1 MAPTFEW
8 DPAWPKPLPEKWA
21 VGPVVGVSVD
31 TRDGT
36 FVLQIGRQG
45 QSGGNSDTRNLQR
58 AADMEVD
65 PATNEL
71 YVADGYGNRRVIVFD
86 AGTGAFKR
94 MWGAYGNRPDDA
106 DIGAYDPEA
115 PPAQQFRTAHGIG
128 ISRDGLV
135 YVGDRANDRV
145 QVFTK
150 DGTFVKEQ
158 FIARH
163 TRLSGA
169 ASGVAFSAD
178 PEQRYLYVLDV
189 ANHRVWIALRE
200 SLEILGHFGRHGHW
214 GGQLDV
220 PHNVDADSSGNL
232 YITETLQGR
241 RVQRFLYQGLAP
253 AGRE

>member
-106 DIGAYDPEA
+106 DIGA
-115 PPAQQFRTAHGIG
+115 
-128 ISRDGLV
+128 
-135 YVGDRANDRV
+135 NDRV

-178 PEQRYLYVLDV
+178 RSS
-189 ANHRVWIALRE
+189 AISTCSMGRTTACGSRSASRWKSWGI
-200 SLEILGHFGRHGHW
+200 FGRHGHW

>member
-106 DIGAYDPEA
+106 DIGAYD
-115 PPAQQFRTAHGIG
+115 
-128 ISRDGLV
+128 
-135 YVGDRANDRV
+135 RV

-178 PEQRYLYVLDV
+178 PEQRYLYVLDG

-232 YITETLQGR
+232 YVTETLQGR

>member
-106 DIGAYDPEA
+106 DIGA
-115 PPAQQFRTAHGIG
+115 
-128 ISRDGLV
+128 
-135 YVGDRANDRV
+135 NDRV

-178 PEQRYLYVLDV
+178 PEQRYLYVLDG

-232 YITETLQGR
+232 YVTETLQGR

>member
-106 DIGAYDPEA
+106 DIGA
-115 PPAQQFRTAHGIG
+115 
-128 ISRDGLV
+128 
-135 YVGDRANDRV
+135 NDRV

-178 PEQRYLYVLDV
+178 PEQRYLYVLDG